1 MSDTRVIENILRS
14 LPQALI
20 IFLWPWRSQKTS
32 GGKNPWS
39 KLYTQ
44 RSLLK
49 KEKRPFY
56 MERTKYEDAVLF
68 EVVVVSKAGN
78 DEEEEKMLTR
88 KMRTIGLNI
97 KEVVGEAF
105 NLKEEVEDEDEL
117 TLLMARHDEQKE
129 RMEPWHIDSA
139 ASNHMTGEE
148 DLFVEMEIVKGM
160 VHGLDQIDHSTQV
173 CEGCILG
180 KHDRTLFLKEATSRA
195 EEPLQ
200 LIHTD
205 LCGLVTLPSHEE
217 TSESGEEVQQ
227 PQSPTPTPNPT
238 SIQDFPSS
246 SSEGEPKKSSLREIY
261 EGYVVKGKE
270 GNSQS
275 MIDELK
281 MSMMRE
287 FEMTTIELMSYY
299 LSIEVKQTEEG
310 LFICQE
316 RYAKEIL
323 NKFNMHDRIVSRFM
337 EEPTTKHLKIVKR
350 ILHYIKGTVDYGMF
364 YSTSEEF
371 KLVGYNDSDWA
382 GNKENERS
390 ASGFL
395 FFLGQNTK
403 PYKVLIISETQGAP
417 RRAVFSLA
425 SGITLNVIDQSSLP
439 SSRVLESSQQ
449 RNRLI
454 PFSLAKDI

>member
-1 MSDTRVIENILRS
+1 MSSPGAPSAGPSTPPNYFSGPSTPLIYSSGPSTPANYSSGSSRNAECSNCKHLRDTRGAIDTLRK
-14 LPQALI
+14 LPDHAVG
-20 IFLWPWRSQKTS
+20 W
-32 GGKNPWS
+32 KNPWS
-39 KLYTQ
+39 ELYTQ

-56 MERTKYEDAVLF
+56 MERTKYEDVVLF

-173 CEGCILG
+173 CEGCILE
-180 KHDRTLFLKEATSRA
+180 KHDRTLFPKEATLRA
-195 EEPLQ
+195 KEPLQ

-217 TSESGEEVQQ
+217 TGESGEKVQQ
-227 PQSPTPTPNPT
+227 PQSPTSTPNPT

-246 SSEGEPKKSSLREIY
+246 SSEGEPKKSSLQEIY
-261 EGYVVKGKE
+261 EVT
-270 GNSQS
+270 
-275 MIDELK
+275 DEIPLLCLYYNC
-281 MSMMRE
+281 E
-287 FEMTTIELMSYY
+287 PLVFEEAMKSKKWRQAMDEEIK
-299 LSIEVKQTEEG
+299 SIEK
-310 LFICQE
+310 
-316 RYAKEIL
+316 
-323 NKFNMHDRIVSRFM
+323 
-337 EEPTTKHLKIVKR
+337 
-350 ILHYIKGTVDYGMF
+350 
-364 YSTSEEF
+364 
-371 KLVGYNDSDWA
+371 ND
-382 GNKENERS
+382 
-390 ASGFL
+390 
-395 FFLGQNTK
+395 T
-403 PYKVLIISETQGAP
+403 
-417 RRAVFSLA
+417 
-425 SGITLNVIDQSSLP
+425 
-439 SSRVLESSQQ
+439 
-449 RNRLI
+449 
-454 PFSLAKDI
+454 